1 MEARACHHALARAKR
16 CELNLLGFCG
26 LKHQGFNL
34 IFVYNDEGKHRARY
48 FRYLFL
54 RTDVTHPDSFF
65 DKKRAQKLISAVETL
80 GGANQCQKREAR
92 DAMHSKS
99 MPETRGRR
107 RFAIASLQ
115 R

>member
-1 MEARACHHALARAKR
+1 MRPVLYFVNIVGPKV
-16 CELNLLGFCG
+16 
-26 LKHQGFNL
+26 L
-34 IFVYNDEGKHRARY
+34 IT
-48 FRYLFL
+48 YL
-54 RTDVTHPDSFF
+54 TDVTHPDSFF
-65 DKKRAQKLISAVETL
+65 DKKRAQKLISAVETRCI
-80 GGANQCQKREAR
+80 ANQCQKREAR